1 MKSASI
7 IFQSATG
14 DFNEHKFNVNNEQ
27 EMNDYYAS
35 WMNHPS
41 TAGIR
46 GCICDWTD
54 SPVLDYYR

>member
-7 IFQSATG
+7 IVQRANG
-14 DFNEHKFNVNNEQ
+14 EMHEHKFEAQNKHDMQ
-27 EMNDYYAS
+27 RYYAS
-35 WMNHPS
+35 WMNHP
-41 TAGIR
+41 ANRAIL